1 MSDFAVAPP
10 MRATIFWSNFS
21 RNRSAVVGLAVL
33 VALISVALLAGF
45 IAPHDPIQQYRS
57 SILSPP
63 AWMAGGDSRFLLGT
77 DDIGRDML
85 SRLIHGARLSLL
97 LGIAIVALALI
108 VGCSIG
114 LIAAFAGGVIDAA
127 LMRTIDII
135 LVLPGLV
142 LAVIIVAIAGPGLTS
157 AIIAITIVTMPGF
170 ARQTRAAV
178 LREMSREYYDASRCA
193 GAGFLHL
200 ALWTVVPNCL
210 SPIIIQAT
218 LSIATAILDA
228 AALGFLGLG
237 VQPPTPEWG
246 TMLSGS
252 LSFLQSAW
260 WMVTFPGACILFT
273 VVAFNLVGD
282 GLRDAL
288 DPKLRRA

>member
-1 MSDFAVAPP
+1 MSDVTFAPP
-10 MRATIFWSNFS
+10 MRATVFWSNFS
-21 RNRSAVVGLAVL
+21 RNRSAVIGLAVL
-33 VALISVALLAGF
+33 TALISVALLADV
-45 IAPHDPIQQYRS
+45 IAPHSPIQQYRD
-57 SILSPP
+57 SILAPP
-63 AWMAGGDSRFLLGT
+63 AWLAGGDGRFLLGT

-114 LIAAFAGGVIDAA
+114 LIAAFAGGVVDAA

-200 ALWTVVPNCL
+200 ALWTVLPNCL

-260 WMVTFPGACILFT
+260 WMVTFPGACILLT
-273 VVAFNLVGD
+273 VVSFNLVGD